1 MMRESKFPSYINK
14 EESKLPRA
22 VQQVKGN
29 IFVSS
34 DIINLNRFLEILE
47 PYYNS

>member
-1 MMRESKFPSYINK
+1 MMRESKLSSYINK

-29 IFVSS
+29 IFVSG
-34 DIINLNRFLEILE
+34 DIVDLNRFLEILE
-47 PYYNS
+47 PNCNS